1 MCRALHPGAG
11 MPRRSASNSTSFESH
26 RLTRSAC
33 EAQVIATQGQRINLP
48 GGLPII
54 VDGRVIGAVGVGSG
68 TGAQD
73 REVAAAGIKMIEG
86 AKAFD

>member
-1 MCRALHPGAG
+1 MCSSDL
-11 MPRRSASNSTSFESH
+11 
-26 RLTRSAC
+26 
-33 EAQVIATQGQRINLP
+33 